1 METKFYW
8 KDLYESMKREL
19 SLEDILEIKKAI
31 IAYDMQIENNTD
43 YKLTDEVMDKIIYD
57 GYLYNN
63 NVDIFINDGIAN
75 WVDNYAYFEE
85 SEEL

>member
-75 WVDNYAYFEE
+75 WVDDYAYFEE
-85 SEEL
+85 DE